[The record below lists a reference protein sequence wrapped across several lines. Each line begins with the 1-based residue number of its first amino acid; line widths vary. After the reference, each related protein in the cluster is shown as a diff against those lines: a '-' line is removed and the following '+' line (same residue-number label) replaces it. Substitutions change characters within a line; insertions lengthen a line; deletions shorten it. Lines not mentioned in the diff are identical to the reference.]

1 VRVLHLIQRYYPAR
15 GGAEKYLEDISN
27 HLAQVGHQVT
37 VATSDALD
45 FELFWDPGRKRISDL
60 TDSHAG
66 VEIIRFPVRHL
77 PVSRLAFPGL
87 RRLLLILS
95 RIAFV
100 PAEMLYGIANF
111 TPWLPSLWRWTRD
124 TESSFD
130 IVAGSSIGFEPFVA
144 AAQAYANRINAPFV
158 CIPLTHLGAGPSPGA
173 DAVSQYYTMRH
184 QSNIVLASDMVVA
197 MTPAEQSYYENQ
209 GLIGEKSSIVG
220 PGINPSEV
228 LGGNGE
234 RFRKKREIEKPLILY
249 IGYLSRDKGA
259 FDTVEALLQLG
270 RQGIEAELAL
280 IGAISSEFQEYFDE
294 LPEIEKKIIHPLGT
308 VEDSEKRDALSAAS
322 LLSMP
327 SRTDSFGITYLEAWT
342 YGVPVIAARTWGVTD
357 VVEDGNDG
365 IVIPFGDVSS
375 LSEAMRSLVD
385 HPERAIKMG
394 ERGRAKVYQKHLTDT
409 KVRAIEKIYQDLIAD
424 RKLARVGSE

>member
-1 VRVLHLIQRYYPAR
+1 
-15 GGAEKYLEDISN
+15 
-27 HLAQVGHQVT
+27 
-37 VATSDALD
+37 
-45 FELFWDPGRKRISDL
+45 
-60 TDSHAG
+60 
-66 VEIIRFPVRHL
+66 
-77 PVSRLAFPGL
+77 
-87 RRLLLILS
+87 
-95 RIAFV
+95 
-100 PAEMLYGIANF
+100 
-111 TPWLPSLWRWTRD
+111 
-124 TESSFD
+124 
-130 IVAGSSIGFEPFVA
+130 
-144 AAQAYANRINAPFV
+144 
-158 CIPLTHLGAGPSPGA
+158 
-173 DAVSQYYTMRH
+173 
-184 QSNIVLASDMVVA
+184 

-209 GLIGEKSSIVG
+209 GLAGEKSSIVG
-220 PGINPSEV
+220 PGIDPSEV
-228 LGGNGE
+228 LGGDGE
-234 RFRKKREIEKPLILY
+234 RFRKKHEIEKPLILY

-394 ERGRAKVYQKHLTDT
+394 ERGRTKVYQEHLTDT